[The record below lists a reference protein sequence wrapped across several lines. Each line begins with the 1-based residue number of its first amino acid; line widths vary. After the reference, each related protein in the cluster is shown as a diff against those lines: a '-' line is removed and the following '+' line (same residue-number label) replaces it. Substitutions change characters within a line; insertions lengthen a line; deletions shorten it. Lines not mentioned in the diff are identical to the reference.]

1 MKYYFTMKESQ
12 DGTKTLVVCAD
23 DGINIFYTA
32 PTIVN
37 VFTGDR
43 AVELF
48 NELTDRAKEVANET
62 ISSRT

>member
-12 DGTKTLVVCAD
+12 DGTKALVVCLD
-23 DGINIFYTA
+23 DGINIFCSA
-32 PTIVN
+32 PNIVN

-48 NELTDRAKEVANET
+48 NELTDRCKEQKDGKRET
-62 ISSRT
+62 M

>member
-1 MKYYFTMKESQ
+1 MKYYFIMKESQ

-23 DGINIFYTA
+23 DCLSIFGTA
-32 PTIVN
+32 PNIVN

-48 NELTDRAKEVANET
+48 NELTDRAKEADNG
-62 ISSRT
+62 RR